1 MSIISVIVN
10 TEGIFHKL
18 MVHSLSYL
26 LILFFV
32 SPFFAAEAD
41 AVTFSNED
49 LEKYQHSPN
58 RFSVS
63 PDSKPSTENTKPD
76 ASAVTKKEG
85 QEGLRKYEVKYQPQ
99 VGNARR
105 IIIPVT
111 LNGTLTAP
119 MALDTGATGMHMTYR
134 LAEKL
139 GIFRKDEGRLL
150 WTAGGIGGT
159 VPAIITVIDTV
170 NVEKAGDDFVPT
182 TITDSEFNGFDGLI
196 GMDFM
201 AKYSIQIDT
210 KRHVVVFEELSP
222 RPDMPGGHDE
232 EWWRS
237 SFHQFASMRA
247 AWKKYR
253 DYLYSLKD
261 ASLDVIRV
269 RTLADRQCNEANK
282 LLNKL
287 NGYAIDHVVPMQW
300 REY

>member
-1 MSIISVIVN
+1 LILRHI
-10 TEGIFHKL
+10 
-18 MVHSLSYL
+18 LSYL

-32 SPFFAAEAD
+32 SPVFAA
-41 AVTFSNED
+41 AVDSLTFSNED
-49 LEKYQHSPN
+49 LEKYRHSSS
-58 RFSVS
+58 RFSAS
-63 PDSKPSTENTKPD
+63 PDSNPSSDSNKPGTTEGIRKD
-76 ASAVTKKEG
+76 G
-85 QEGLRKYEVKYQPQ
+85 QERLRKYEVKYQPQ
-99 VGNARR
+99 VGNAKR

-111 LNGTLTAP
+111 FNGSLTAP
-119 MALDTGATGMHMTYR
+119 MALDTGATGMHMTYS

-139 GIFRKDEGRLL
+139 GIFMKNEGRLL
-150 WTAGGIGGT
+150 WAAGGIGGT

-170 NVEKAGDDFVPT
+170 SVEEAGDNFVPT
-182 TITDSEFNGFDGLI
+182 TITDSAFNGFNGLI

-210 KRHVVVFEELSP
+210 KRHVVVFEELPP
-222 RPDMPGGHDE
+222 RPEMPGGHDE

-237 SFHQFASMRA
+237 NFHEFASMRA

-253 DYLYSLKD
+253 DYLYSMKD
-261 ASLDVIRV
+261 FSLDVTRL
-269 RTLADRQCNEANK
+269 RGLADRQCNEANK